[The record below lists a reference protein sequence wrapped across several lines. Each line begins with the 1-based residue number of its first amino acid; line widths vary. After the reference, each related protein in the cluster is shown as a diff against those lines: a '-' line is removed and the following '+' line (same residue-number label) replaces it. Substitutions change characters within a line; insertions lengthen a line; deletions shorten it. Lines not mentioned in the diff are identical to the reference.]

1 MIDSLLVV
9 PELEAFVK
17 CSKCGYENR
26 AQARFC
32 KQCGEVLSHPDTVP
46 VMEVV
51 PTPGQG
57 RMVCPACGA
66 VNDNADA
73 RYCLRCG
80 KPLPGAEPDHPATQ
94 PAMSPSP
101 PPPARPVARPA
112 MPTSAG
118 RKAATTAPTPPLPPT
133 EPPDESRQGLPRWAV
148 WGAVG
153 CAGLSCLV
161 ILAAVALVGYGMVCH
176 RAMRA
181 SAADSP
187 LGVAVSQRRTIEITD

>member
-133 EPPDESRQGLPRWAV
+133 EPPDESRQGLPRWRLSRLWRFGG
-148 WGAVG
+148 WGIWD
-153 CAGLSCLV
+153 GLSP
-161 ILAAVALVGYGMVCH
+161 CH
-176 RAMRA
+176 ESIRGGFA
-181 SAADSP
+181 SWRGGLSA
-187 LGVAVSQRRTIEITD
+187 